1 MTVPRIFLLLLQ
13 CALLAA
19 AVPPLQA
26 GTDQPAEHLDALVA
40 LAVTNNPEV
49 KASAERWQATVE
61 RARQAGVLEDP
72 MMMLRVQNA
81 FIRDPLNF
89 KRDPMT
95 AKVIGVSQKLP
106 FFGKRELMREE
117 AGFEAEAERWVVEE
131 RRVELRRM
139 VKETWYQIYQI
150 DRSLEALT
158 ANITQLD
165 ELIRLAESR
174 YGVGKTGQQEVFQAQ
189 VERSKN
195 EETRLLL
202 EQKRRSL
209 AVSLNSLAYR
219 PTETNIP
226 PLAKSKLPLVALTA
240 VDLENLALAHRPALK
255 SLQAKIDKA
264 TASTQLAEKERYPDV
279 TVSLEYMQRDPAMG
293 SAGDDMYGAQL
304 SFNLPIQTDRR
315 QARIAET
322 EAERRRAT
330 QELAVLRNQIRQ
342 AIGDGLAQLERSRKL
357 TQLYE
362 QGILVQ
368 AGSAV
373 ESSLAAYRADK
384 AKFTEVLAS
393 RIALFNFERDY
404 QGTVAEYQ
412 TQLAVLE
419 GVVGTPLPLI
429 P

>member
-1 MTVPRIFLLLLQ
+1 M
-13 CALLAA
+13 
-19 AVPPLQA
+19 
-26 GTDQPAEHLDALVA
+26 
-40 LAVTNNPEV
+40 
-49 KASAERWQATVE
+49 
-61 RARQAGVLEDP
+61 
-72 MMMLRVQNA
+72 
-81 FIRDPLNF
+81 
-89 KRDPMT
+89 
-95 AKVIGVSQKLP
+95 
-106 FFGKRELMREE
+106 
-117 AGFEAEAERWVVEE
+117 
-131 RRVELRRM
+131 
-139 VKETWYQIYQI
+139 
-150 DRSLEALT
+150 
-158 ANITQLD
+158 
-165 ELIRLAESR
+165 
-174 YGVGKTGQQEVFQAQ
+174 
-189 VERSKN
+189 
-195 EETRLLL
+195 
-202 EQKRRSL
+202 
-209 AVSLNSLAYR
+209 
-219 PTETNIP
+219 
-226 PLAKSKLPLVALTA
+226 VALTA

-373 ESSLAAYRADK
+373 ESSMAAYRADK